1 MKNKLKELNE
11 GDCMLS
17 QVRHANLRTTVLC
30 TIDELNQ
37 YLNGNVSD
45 SAVIEALEILKKVMK
60 K

>member
-1 MKNKLKELNE
+1 MQNKIEII
-11 GDCMLS
+11 
-17 QVRHANLRTTVLC
+17 AA
-30 TIDELNQ
+30 IDEINQ